1 MELFPRSIGYLA
13 FTVLHLLCF
22 AFGIAV
28 CGLYGRDISRA
39 SKHPD
44 GYADGKWVYAVVV
57 GAMSVVTSVV
67 YWVPF
72 VLRVSGVV
80 MPVWNFVL
88 FVLWSAVFGVF
99 AKVRVSILP
108 CSTTL
113 VRPSTECRLQAR
125 RGG

>member
-44 GYADGKWVYAVVV
+44 GYADDDGCPDLDNDGDGVPDLTDQCPNTPGQQDQEPLGCPLKPALVVV
-57 GAMSVVTSVV
+57 TDCEVKITQQIHFEYG
-67 YWVPF
+67 
-72 VLRVSGVV
+72 
-80 MPVWNFVL
+80 
-88 FVLWSAVFGVF
+88 SATGSSSM
-99 AKVRVSILP
+99 AEWAI
-108 CSTTL
+108 TTW
-113 VRPSTECRLQAR
+113 
-125 RGG
+125 